1 MSKTNVQLVE
11 ADLSGMAATFKK
23 ESKACGDLH
32 AKLKPAVAKSGDP
45 GLDESIKAMWD
56 LIAGLHDTLTD
67 RIADHGDKL
76 QYAHDSFHRNDV
88 DIHGVFEDL
97 DLSDE

>member
-1 MSKTNVQLVE
+1 MSKPNLQVVLH
-11 ADLSGMAATFKK
+11 DLSSMAGTFKR

-32 AKLKPAVAKSGDP
+32 EKLKPAIAPSGDP
-45 GLDESIKAMWD
+45 GLDASIKAMWD

-76 QYAHDSFHRNDV
+76 QYAHDSYQRNDV